1 MPQPPEEDRLLSRP
15 AWVTTFETRL
25 AQRSPLDANAL
36 SWLKLA
42 FSPFVALALLAPE
55 PLALP
60 LFLVAYASV
69 ASLDY
74 LDGVVARGRDQS
86 TYFGRVLDR
95 FTDLPLLV
103 ILGTV
108 GVSVVAPGLLIAK
121 LTLDLTLLVLF
132 VAGLGSTENRVRTA
146 LTHLSLVAL
155 VLLARG
161 QAASLVTARGVELL
175 VAGSVVFSAAVALHN
190 LRVLESARFVGRALL
205 RRLADALSV
214 ANLVCG
220 VLSMICAARGS
231 LDLSVALLVGS
242 AIFDGLDGAAARRF
256 GGSRFGVLADDF
268 ADGVAYGIAPGFA
281 LAVTLPGPTG
291 TFVGVAFAVFVISR
305 LVYFTRTHGKVD
317 PAYFR
322 GAPSTVGA
330 TVTTTSLALFPHDPL
345 LVGVLVGGSM
355 ALMTAFDLRFRHLGR
370 AARVLLPLVLPT
382 LGLAIALGLRF
393 GARGPIALLLASAIG
408 YALLPAMTHLRQV
421 FRR

>member
-1 MPQPPEEDRLLSRP
+1 MSQPPERRLLARP
-15 AWVTTFETRL
+15 SWVDTFETQL
-25 AQRSPLDANAL
+25 AHRSPLDADAL

-42 FSPFVALALLAPE
+42 LSPFVALALFAPE

-60 LFLVAYASV
+60 LFLGAYSVVAA
-69 ASLDY
+69 LDY
-74 LDGVVARGRDQS
+74 LDGVVARGRDA
-86 TYFGRVLDR
+86 TTGFGRVLDR
-95 FTDLPLLV
+95 LTDLPLLV
-103 ILGTV
+103 ILGAV
-108 GVSVVAPGLLIAK
+108 GASVVAPGLLIAK
-121 LTLDLTLLVLF
+121 LALDVTLLALF

-161 QAASLVTARGVELL
+161 EAPEVVTSENVERL
-175 VAGSVVFSAAVALHN
+175 VAGSVVFSSAVALHN
-190 LRVLESARFVGRALL
+190 LRALESVRFVGRAML

-214 ANLVCG
+214 ANLLCG
-220 VLSMICAARGS
+220 VLSMICAARGA
-231 LDLSVALLVGS
+231 LDHSVALLVGS

-256 GGSRFGVLADDF
+256 GGSRFGVLADDL
-268 ADGVAYGIAPGFA
+268 ADGVAYGVAPGFA
-281 LAVTLPGPTG
+281 LAVTLPGATG

-305 LVYFTRTHGKVD
+305 LVYFTRTIGQVD

-330 TVTTTSLALFPHDPL
+330 TITVTSLALFPGDPL

-370 AARVLLPLVLPT
+370 AARALVPLVLPI
-382 LGLAIALGLRF
+382 LGLAVVLGLRF
-393 GARGPIALLLASAIG
+393 GARGPIALLLASTVG
-408 YALLPAMTHLRQV
+408 YALLPAMSHLRRV
-421 FRR
+421 LRP